1 MLLLFKGCITS
12 RLEEKGKYSWKKPPK
27 SEKKASA
34 IKFKGN
40 RKQYELNSPSN
51 SILTQIEGSVEDSSE
66 VLKLVAEGKQLI
78 KERQKLIKIAN
89 RNKKGWLVV

>member
-1 MLLLFKGCITS
+1 MHHFPIRGKRQIQ
-12 RLEEKGKYSWKKPPK
+12 LEETAKIGKA
-27 SEKKASA
+27 KASA

-40 RKQYELNSPSN
+40 RKQFELNSPSN

-89 RNKKGWLVV
+89 RNKEGWLVV